1 MKYDGSLMW
10 HKIITQDEKVILREV
25 LSVLSKSSPY
35 AVSTERD
42 ESISVHLDEVKN
54 YLYIKTDIESDF
66 KKALTSLSPT
76 DKKIIFLCG
85 SSGDGKSEILTKYCN
100 EFSNRANFHLDA
112 THSFK
117 PNDSAIET
125 LDKVFQDF
133 TEGTKPLIVGINIG
147 MLGNY
152 AEEGKHDQVKQSIKS
167 FLDEEIMKDENVY
180 INFEKYPKFE
190 LQQSGHS
197 SKFAKQLLQRICAAD
212 DNIIRQYYHKELV
225 SPNKDKR
232 LCANYELLSINEV
245 QDVIVDLLF
254 KARLIKDQFLT
265 ARALLDFI
273 FHLLAGPGY
282 LQDNLFIDC
291 DNELISKIAEFD
303 PANTRSKAIDKFIL
317 SHSLKLADDN
327 FEQYLTDLTA
337 KGIRKGQKSETYLR
351 LFYILRNADF
361 SNNYHIDFKADFHE
375 QLIDKYSTIW
385 HLHTAYEGLPEQRT
399 AIKAFYKETVI
410 AAIHKYNNRNAPN
423 LNKGEFFICER
434 NDYQLAAHIE
444 LKADIKSI
452 ASFMEDHVSQFH
464 MFFKIGEETIG
475 MPANINLL
483 HLMQRIVDGY
493 RPNKHDKNAV
503 VILDEI
509 VDKIAEVANSS
520 NTLYILK
527 KNQRI
532 KITSDGED
540 LEVSGL

>member
-1 MKYDGSLMW
+1 MLLA
-10 HKIITQDEKVILREV
+10 EA

-42 ESISVHLDEVKN
+42 ESISIHLDEVKK
-54 YLYIKTDIESDF
+54 YLYIETDIESDF
-66 KKALTSLSPT
+66 KKALTSLSSSH
-76 DKKIIFLCG
+76 KKIIFLCG
-85 SSGDGKSEILTKYCN
+85 SSGDGKSEILTKYCH

-117 PNDSAIET
+117 PNDSAIQT
-125 LDKVFQDF
+125 LDRVFKDF
-133 TEGTKPLIVGINIG
+133 DEGNKPLVVGINIG

-152 AEEGKHDQVKQSIKS
+152 AEEGTNEQVKQSIKS
-167 FLDEEIMKDENVY
+167 YLDEDITQDEHIY
-180 INFEKYPKFE
+180 LNFEKYPKFE
-190 LQQSGHS
+190 LQQNGHS
-197 SKFAKQLLQRICAAD
+197 SKFAKQLLQRICAKE
-212 DNIIRQYYHKELV
+212 DNIIRQYYDKELA
-225 SPNKDKR
+225 SSNKNKK
-232 LCANYELLSINEV
+232 LCANYELLSIDEV

-265 ARALLDFI
+265 ARALLDFV
-273 FHLLAGPGY
+273 FHLLAGPRY
-282 LQDNLFIDC
+282 LPDNLFIDC
-291 DNELISKIAEFD
+291 DNELVSKIAEFD
-303 PANTRSKAIDKFIL
+303 PANKRSKAIDKFIL
-317 SHSLKLADDN
+317 SHSLKLADDK
-327 FEQYLTDLTA
+327 FEQYLTDLSA
-337 KGIRKGQKSETYLR
+337 KGIRKGQKPETYLR

-361 SNNYHIDFKADFHE
+361 SNNYHLDYQADFRE
-375 QLIDKYSTIW
+375 QLIDKYSTVW
-385 HLHTAYEGLPEQRT
+385 HLHTAYEGLPEQRS

-410 AAIHKYNNRNAPN
+410 AAIHKYNNRNAPH

-434 NDYQLAAHIE
+434 NGYQLAAHIE
-444 LKADIKSI
+444 LKADIKTV
-452 ASFMEDHVSQFH
+452 AGYMEDHVSQFH
-464 MFFKIGEETIG
+464 MFFKIGEETLG

-493 RPNKHDKNAV
+493 RPNKHDKNTV

-520 NTLYILK
+520 KTLYILK
-527 KNQRI
+527 KDQRI

>member
-1 MKYDGSLMW
+1 M
-10 HKIITQDEKVILREV
+10 ILREV

-42 ESISVHLDEVKN
+42 ESISVHLDDIKK
-54 YLYIKTDIESDF
+54 YLYIRTDIEQDF
-66 KKALTSLSPT
+66 HKELSSLSSNQ
-76 DKKIIFLCG
+76 KKIIFLCG
-85 SSGDGKSEILTKYCN
+85 SSGDGKSEILTKYCHD
-100 EFSNRANFHLDA
+100 FSNRAHFHLDA

-117 PNDSAIET
+117 PNDSAIQT
-125 LDKVFQDF
+125 LDKVFHDYD
-133 TEGTKPLIVGINIG
+133 EGTKPLVVGINIG

-152 AEEGKHDQVKQSIKS
+152 AEEGNNEGVKQSIRD
-167 FLDEEIMKDENVY
+167 FLDDHIPQDEYVY
-180 INFEKYPKFE
+180 LNFEKYPKFE
-190 LQQSGHS
+190 LEQSGHT

-212 DNIIRQYYHKELV
+212 NNIIRQYYDKELA
-225 SPNKDKR
+225 SDNKDKK
-232 LCANYELLSINEV
+232 LCANYELLSVNEV
-245 QDVIVDLLF
+245 QDVIIDLLF

-282 LQDNLFIDC
+282 LQDNLFIES
-291 DNELISKIAEFD
+291 DNELVSKIAEFD

-317 SHSLKLADDN
+317 SHSLKLTDEK
-327 FEQYLTDLTA
+327 FEQYLTDLSA
-337 KGIRKGQKSETYLR
+337 KGLRRGQKAETYLR
-351 LFYILRNADF
+351 LFYILRNANF
-361 SNNYHIDFKADFHE
+361 SNNYHLDFKADFHE
-375 QLIDKYSTIW
+375 QLIDKYSIVW
-385 HLHTAYEGLPEQRT
+385 HLHTAYEGLPEQRS
-399 AIKAFYKETVI
+399 AIKAFYKEIVI
-410 AAIHKYNNRNAPN
+410 AAIHKYNNRNAPH

-434 NDYQLAAHIE
+434 NGYQLASHIE

-452 ASFMEDHVSQFH
+452 AGFMEDHVSQFH
-464 MFFKIGEETIG
+464 MFFKIGDETFG

-493 RPNKHDKNAV
+493 RPNKHDKNTV

-509 VDKIAEVANSS
+509 VDKISEVANSA

-527 KNQRI
+527 KDQRI

>member
-1 MKYDGSLMW
+1 MC
-10 HKIITQDEKVILREV
+10 HKNITQDEKVILKEV

-35 AVSTERD
+35 AVSTERND
-42 ESISVHLDEVKN
+42 SISVHLDEVKD
-54 YLYIKTDIESDF
+54 YLYITTDIESDF
-66 KKALTSLSPT
+66 KQALTSLSQT

-100 EFSNRANFHLDA
+100 KFSTRANFHLDA

-125 LDKVFQDF
+125 LDKLFQDF
-133 TEGTKPLIVGINIG
+133 TEGSKPLVVGINIG

-152 AEEGKHDQVKQSIKS
+152 VEEGKHEQVKQSIKY
-167 FLDEEIMKDENVY
+167 FLNDDMMEDEHIFL
-180 INFEKYPKFE
+180 NFEKYPKFE

-197 SKFAKQLLQRICAAD
+197 SKFAKQLLQRICAVD
-212 DNIIRQYYHKELV
+212 NNIIRQYYDKELI
-225 SPNKDKR
+225 SPNKDKK
-232 LCANYELLSINEV
+232 LCANYELLSIDEV

-265 ARALLDFI
+265 TRALLDFI

-291 DNELISKIAEFD
+291 DNELVSKIAEFD

-317 SHSLKLADDN
+317 SYSLKLSDPN

-337 KGIRKGQKSETYLR
+337 KGIRKGQKPETYLR

-361 SNNYHIDFKADFHE
+361 SNNYHLDFKADFHE
-375 QLIDKYSTIW
+375 QLIDKYSTVW
-385 HLHTAYEGLPEQRT
+385 HLHTAYEGLPEQRA
-399 AIKAFYKETVI
+399 AIKTFYKETVI
-410 AAIHKYNNRNAPN
+410 AAIHKYNNRNAPQ

-434 NDYQLAAHIE
+434 NGYQLAAHIE

-452 ASFMEDHVSQFH
+452 AGFMEDHVSQFH
-464 MFFKIGEETIG
+464 MFFKIGEETLK

-483 HLMQRIVDGY
+483 NLMQRIVDGY
-493 RPNKHDKNAV
+493 RPNKHDKNTV

-509 VDKIAEVANSS
+509 VDKIADVANSS

-527 KNQRI
+527 KDQRI

-540 LEVSGL
+540 FEVSGL

>member
-1 MKYDGSLMW
+1 MW
-10 HKIITQDEKVILREV
+10 HKLITQDEKVILREV

-42 ESISVHLDEVKN
+42 DSISEHLDEVKN
-54 YLYIKTDIESDF
+54 YLYIHTDIESDF
-66 KKALTSLSPT
+66 KKALTSLSPS

-100 EFSNRANFHLDA
+100 KFSNRADFHLDA

-125 LDKVFQDF
+125 LDKLFQDF
-133 TEGTKPLIVGINIG
+133 TEGSKPLVVGINIG

-152 AEEGKHDQVKQSIKS
+152 VEEGQNEQVKQSITS
-167 FLDEEIMKDENVY
+167 FLDDKIMQDDHVFL
-180 INFEKYPKFE
+180 NFEKYPKFE

-197 SKFAKQLLQRICAAD
+197 SKFAKQLLQRICAPD
-212 DNIIRQYYHKELV
+212 NNIICQYYDKELI
-225 SPNKDKR
+225 SPNKDKK
-232 LCANYELLSINEV
+232 LCANYELLSVNEV

-282 LQDNLFIDC
+282 LQDNLFIDR
-291 DNELISKIAEFD
+291 DNELVSKIADFD
-303 PANTRSKAIDKFIL
+303 PANTRSKAIDKFVL
-317 SHSLKLADDN
+317 SYSLKLSDLK
-327 FEQYLTDLTA
+327 FEQYLTDLSA
-337 KGIRKGQKSETYLR
+337 KGIRKGQKPETYLR

-361 SNNYHIDFKADFHE
+361 SNNYHLDFKDDFHE
-375 QLIDKYSTIW
+375 QLIDKYSSIW
-385 HLHTAYEGLPEQRT
+385 HLHTAYEGLPEQRA

-410 AAIHKYNNRNAPN
+410 AAIHKYNNRNAPH

-434 NDYQLAAHIE
+434 NGYQLAAHIE
-444 LKADIKSI
+444 LKADIKNI
-452 ASFMEDHVSQFH
+452 AGFMEDHVSQFH
-464 MFFKIGEETIG
+464 MFFKIGEETLG

-493 RPNKHDKNAV
+493 RPNKHDKNTV

-527 KNQRI
+527 KDQRI

-540 LEVSGL
+540 FEVSGL

>member
-1 MKYDGSLMW
+1 MW

-42 ESISVHLDEVKN
+42 DSISVHLDEVKN
-54 YLYIKTDIESDF
+54 YLYIHTDIESDF
-66 KKALTSLSPT
+66 EKALTSLSPS

-100 EFSNRANFHLDA
+100 KFSNRANFHLDA

-125 LDKVFQDF
+125 LDKLFQDF
-133 TEGTKPLIVGINIG
+133 TEGSKPLVVGINIG

-152 AEEGKHDQVKQSIKS
+152 AEEGKHDQIKQSIKS
-167 FLDEEIMKDENVY
+167 FLDEEITKDENVY
-180 INFEKYPKFE
+180 LNFEKYPKFE

-197 SKFAKQLLQRICAAD
+197 SKFAKQLLQRICAPD
-212 DNIIRQYYHKELV
+212 NNIIRQYYDKELI
-225 SPNKDKR
+225 SPNKDKK
-232 LCANYELLSINEV
+232 LCANYELLSVNEV

-337 KGIRKGQKSETYLR
+337 KGIRKGQKPETYLR

-375 QLIDKYSTIW
+375 QLIDKYSTVW

-493 RPNKHDKNAV
+493 RPNKHDKNTV

>member
-42 ESISVHLDEVKN
+42 DSISVHLDEVKN
-54 YLYIKTDIESDF
+54 YLYIHTDIESDF
-66 KKALTSLSPT
+66 EKALTSLSPS

-100 EFSNRANFHLDA
+100 KFSNRANFHLDA

-125 LDKVFQDF
+125 LDKLFQDF
-133 TEGTKPLIVGINIG
+133 TEGSKPLVVGINIG

-152 AEEGKHDQVKQSIKS
+152 AEEGKHDQIKQSIKS
-167 FLDEEIMKDENVY
+167 FLDEEITKDENVY
-180 INFEKYPKFE
+180 LNFEKYPKFE

-197 SKFAKQLLQRICAAD
+197 SKFAKQLLQRICAPD
-212 DNIIRQYYHKELV
+212 NNIIRQYYDKELI
-225 SPNKDKR
+225 SPNKDKK
-232 LCANYELLSINEV
+232 LCANYELLSVNEV

-337 KGIRKGQKSETYLR
+337 KGIRKGQKPETYLR

-375 QLIDKYSTIW
+375 QLIDKYSTVW

-493 RPNKHDKNAV
+493 RPNKHDKNTV

>member
-1 MKYDGSLMW
+1 
-10 HKIITQDEKVILREV
+10 VILREV

-35 AVSTERD
+35 AVSTERND
-42 ESISVHLDEVKN
+42 SISVHLDEVKD
-54 YLYIKTDIESDF
+54 YLYITTDIESDF
-66 KKALTSLSPT
+66 KQALTSLSQT

-100 EFSNRANFHLDA
+100 KFSTRANFHLDA

-125 LDKVFQDF
+125 LDKLFQDF
-133 TEGTKPLIVGINIG
+133 TEGSKPLVVGINIG

-152 AEEGKHDQVKQSIKS
+152 VEEGKHEQVKQSIKY
-167 FLDEEIMKDENVY
+167 FLNDDMMEDEHIFL
-180 INFEKYPKFE
+180 NFEKYPKFE

-197 SKFAKQLLQRICAAD
+197 SKFAKQLLQRICAVD
-212 DNIIRQYYHKELV
+212 NNIIRQYYDKELI
-225 SPNKDKR
+225 SPNKDKK
-232 LCANYELLSINEV
+232 LCANYELLSIDEV

-265 ARALLDFI
+265 TRALLDFI

-291 DNELISKIAEFD
+291 DNELVSKIAEFD

-317 SHSLKLADDN
+317 SYSLKLSDPN
-327 FEQYLTDLTA
+327 FEQYLTDLTS
-337 KGIRKGQKSETYLR
+337 KGIRKGQKPETYLR

-361 SNNYHIDFKADFHE
+361 SNNYHLDFKADFHE
-375 QLIDKYSTIW
+375 QLIDKYSTVW
-385 HLHTAYEGLPEQRT
+385 HLHTAYEGLPEQRS
-399 AIKAFYKETVI
+399 AIKTFYKETVI
-410 AAIHKYNNRNAPN
+410 AAIHKYNNRNAPQ

-434 NDYQLAAHIE
+434 NGYQLAAHIE
-444 LKADIKSI
+444 LKADINNI
-452 ASFMEDHVSQFH
+452 AGFMEDHVSQFH
-464 MFFKIGEETIG
+464 MFFKIGEETLG

-493 RPNKHDKNAV
+493 RPNKHDKNTV

-509 VDKIAEVANSS
+509 VDKIADVANSS
-520 NTLYILK
+520 DTLYILK
-527 KNQRI
+527 KDQRI

-540 LEVSGL
+540 FEVSGL

>member
-1 MKYDGSLMW
+1 MNESL
-10 HKIITQDEKVILREV
+10 ILREV

-35 AVSTERD
+35 AVSTDRAETV
-42 ESISVHLDEVKN
+42 STAFDEVKKH
-54 YLYIKTDIESDF
+54 LYIQTDIEQDF
-66 KKALTSLSPT
+66 FKALSSLSSYE
-76 DKKIIFLCG
+76 KKIIFLCG
-85 SSGDGKSEILTKYCN
+85 SSGDGKSEILTKYCHQ
-100 EFSNRANFHLDA
+100 FSNRANFHLDA

-125 LDKVFQDF
+125 LDKLFQDF
-133 TEGTKPLIVGINIG
+133 TEGTKPLVVGINIG

-152 AEEGKHDQVKQSIKS
+152 AEEGNHEQVKQSIKS
-167 FLDEEIMKDENVY
+167 FLDEDIKQDEHVY
-180 INFEKYPKFE
+180 LNFEKYPKFE

-212 DNIIRQYYHKELV
+212 DNIIRQYYDKELA
-225 SPNKDKR
+225 SPNKDKK
-232 LCANYELLSINEV
+232 LCANYELLSVNEV

-291 DNELISKIAEFD
+291 DNELVSKIAEFD

-317 SHSLKLADDN
+317 SHSLKLTDDN

-337 KGIRKGQKSETYLR
+337 KGVRKGQKPETYLR

-375 QLIDKYSTIW
+375 QLIDKYSTVW
-385 HLHTAYEGLPEQRT
+385 HLHTAYEGLPEQRS

-410 AAIHKYNNRNAPN
+410 AAIHKYNNRNAPH

-434 NDYQLAAHIE
+434 NGYQLAAHIE
-444 LKADIKSI
+444 LKADIKNI
-452 ASFMEDHVSQFH
+452 AGFMEDHVSQFH
-464 MFFKIGEETIG
+464 MFFKIGEDTLG

-493 RPNKHDKNAV
+493 RPNKHDKNTV

>member
-1 MKYDGSLMW
+1 MQEML
-10 HKIITQDEKVILREV
+10 TLREV

-35 AVSTERD
+35 AVSTDRAETL
-42 ESISVHLDEVKN
+42 SLGLDEVKK
-54 YLYIKTDIESDF
+54 YLYIETDIEQDF
-66 KKALTSLSPT
+66 LKELSRLSSHE
-76 DKKIIFLCG
+76 KKIIFLCG

-100 EFSNRANFHLDA
+100 KFSNRANFHLDA

-117 PNDSAIET
+117 PNDTAIET
-125 LDKVFQDF
+125 LDKLFQDYI
-133 TEGTKPLIVGINIG
+133 EGSKPLVVGINIG

-152 AEEGKHDQVKQSIKS
+152 IEEGQNEQIKQSIKS
-167 FLDEEIMKDENVY
+167 FLDDDITPDEH
-180 INFEKYPKFE
+180 IFLNFEKYPKFE

-197 SKFAKQLLQRICAAD
+197 SKFAKQLLQRICAPD
-212 DNIIRQYYHKELV
+212 NNIIRQFYDKELV
-225 SPNKDKR
+225 SPNKDKK
-232 LCANYELLSINEV
+232 LCANYDLLSIDEV

-291 DNELISKIAEFD
+291 DNELVSKIAEFD

-317 SHSLKLADDN
+317 SYSLKLSDPN
-327 FEQYLTDLTA
+327 FEQYITDLTA
-337 KGIRKGQKSETYLR
+337 KGIRKGQKPETYLR

-361 SNNYHIDFKADFHE
+361 SNNYHLDFKADFHE
-375 QLIDKYSTIW
+375 QLIDKYSTVW
-385 HLHTAYEGLPEQRT
+385 HLHTAYEGLPEQRS
-399 AIKAFYKETVI
+399 AIKTFYKETVI
-410 AAIHKYNNRNAPN
+410 AAIHKYNNRNAPQ

-434 NDYQLAAHIE
+434 NGYQLAAHIE
-444 LKADIKSI
+444 LKADIKNI
-452 ASFMEDHVSQFH
+452 AGFMEDHVSQFH
-464 MFFKIGEETIG
+464 MFFKIGEETLG

-483 HLMQRIVDGY
+483 NLMQRIVDGY
-493 RPNKHDKNAV
+493 RPNKHDKNTV

-509 VDKIAEVANSS
+509 VDKIADVANSS
-520 NTLYILK
+520 DTLYILK
-527 KNQRI
+527 KDQRI

-540 LEVSGL
+540 FEVSGL

>member
-1 MKYDGSLMW
+1 MQESRS
-10 HKIITQDEKVILREV
+10 LREV

-42 ESISVHLDEVKN
+42 ESISIYLDEVKN
-54 YLYIKTDIESDF
+54 YLYIKTDIENDF
-66 KKALTSLSPT
+66 KRALTSLSSSH
-76 DKKIIFLCG
+76 KKIVFLCG
-85 SSGDGKSEILTKYCN
+85 SSGDGKSEILTKYCHD
-100 EFSNRANFHLDA
+100 FSNRANFHLDA
-112 THSFK
+112 THSFN
-117 PNDSAIET
+117 PNDSAIQT

-133 TEGTKPLIVGINIG
+133 TDGTKSLVVGINIG

-152 AEEGKHDQVKQSIKS
+152 AEEGQHEFIKQSIKS
-167 FLDEEIMKDENVY
+167 YLDGDVVQDEHIY
-180 INFEKYPKFE
+180 LNFEKYPKFE
-190 LQQSGHS
+190 LEQNGHS

-212 DNIIRQYYHKELV
+212 DNIIRQYYDRELI
-225 SPNKDKR
+225 SPNKDKK

-245 QDVIVDLLF
+245 QDVVVDLLF

-282 LQDNLFIDC
+282 IQDNLFIDC
-291 DNELISKIAEFD
+291 DNELVSKISEFD

-317 SHSLKLADDN
+317 SHSLKLADAK
-327 FEQYLTDLTA
+327 FEQYLIDLSA
-337 KGIRKGQKSETYLR
+337 KGVRKGQKPETYLR

-361 SNNYHIDFKADFHE
+361 SNNYHMDFKTDFHE
-375 QLIDKYSTIW
+375 HLIDKYSTVW
-385 HLHTAYEGLPEQRT
+385 HLHTAYEGLPEQRS
-399 AIKAFYKETVI
+399 ALKAFYKETVI
-410 AAIHKYNNRNAPN
+410 AAIHKYNNRNAPQ

-434 NDYQLAAHIE
+434 NGYQLAAHIE
-444 LKADIKSI
+444 LKADIQSI
-452 ASFMEDHVSQFH
+452 AGYIEDHVSQFH
-464 MFFKIGEETIG
+464 MFFKIGEDTLG

-483 HLMQRIVDGY
+483 HLMERIVDGY
-493 RPNKHDKNAV
+493 RPNKHDKNTV

-520 NTLYILK
+520 KTLYILK
-527 KNQRI
+527 KDQRI